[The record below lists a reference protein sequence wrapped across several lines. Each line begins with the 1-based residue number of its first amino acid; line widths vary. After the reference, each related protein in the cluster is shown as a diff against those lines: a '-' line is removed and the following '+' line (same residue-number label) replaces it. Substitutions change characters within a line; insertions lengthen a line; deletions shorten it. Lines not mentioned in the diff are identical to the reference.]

1 MVEEYAPIY
10 FPSLEDEYKLPTK
23 LLHAVYPV
31 KLVSADPVIYTFDPV
46 VAEQDVNVRDEKE
59 RLPDAIY
66 VPPTIYTPPPQLVAE
81 QEVNVKE
88 ESVSFFEVED
98 NVAEIAPPFADVHR
112 VNDAPLMD
120 CAVLI
125 ELNANTAPF
134 PDSSLMSV
142 KVFVPV
148 SVNFPAFTDIKGLLY
163 VE

>member
-1 MVEEYAPIY
+1 MV
-10 FPSLEDEYKLPTK
+10 
-23 LLHAVYPV
+23 AVQV
-31 KLVSADPVIYTFDPV
+31 
-46 VAEQDVNVRDEKE
+46 VNVRDEKE

-81 QEVNVKE
+81 QEVKVRE

-120 CAVLI
+120 CAVLM
-125 ELNANTAPF
+125 ELNSNTAPF
-134 PDSSLMSV
+134 PDSSLMSL
-142 KVFVPV
+142 KVFAPV
-148 SVNFPAFTDIKGLLY
+148 SVNFPAFTDINGLLY